1 MLPLQ
6 FPLILFPA
14 AFTSTGFPQEFEL
27 FQGFSTDFGK
37 FSTKETVRR
46 VYTKHSVMKGKQVL
60 LTGGTGG
67 LGLGVTPKVLAQ
79 GAEITIPYHSA
90 REVERLKSY
99 LPPADFSRIR
109 FTAVD
114 LTRESAVQDL
124 VDGMERVD
132 VLIHLVGGFSMG
144 PTHEYSLEQW
154 KQDFELN
161 LTTTFL
167 VCKHSLRRMLEQD
180 YGRIVTTGSR
190 GAVEPGGQLA
200 AYCASKAGVVAL
212 TKAIAAETRGT
223 NITANV
229 VLPSIID
236 TPANRAA
243 MGGENASQWVKPES
257 LADVICFLAS
267 EAARDIRGATIPV
280 YGNV

>member
-1 MLPLQ
+1 
-6 FPLILFPA
+6 
-14 AFTSTGFPQEFEL
+14 
-27 FQGFSTDFGK
+27 
-37 FSTKETVRR
+37 
-46 VYTKHSVMKGKQVL
+46 MKGKKVL

-67 LGLGVTPKVLAQ
+67 LGLGVTPAVLAR
-79 GAEITIPYHSA
+79 GAEITIPYHNT
-90 REVERLKSY
+90 REVERLKGFLS
-99 LPPADFSRIR
+99 PADFSRIQ
-109 FTAVD
+109 FVTVD
-114 LTRESAVQDL
+114 LTDESSVQRL
-124 VDGMERVD
+124 IDGMGRVD

-154 KQDFELN
+154 KHDFELN

-167 VCKHSLRRMLEQD
+167 VCKHSLRKMLEHG

-212 TKAIAAETRGT
+212 TKAIADETKGT

-236 TPANRAA
+236 TPTNRAE
-243 MGGENASQWVKPES
+243 MGAENASKWVKPES
-257 LADVICFLAS
+257 LAEVICFLAS
-267 EAARDIRGATIPV
+267 EAAHDIRGAAVPV
-280 YGNV
+280 YGSV